1 MSSGSLTATES
12 GSSCSPSR
20 QTSIDLSQSDAR
32 QQNQDDIP
40 GLQEEEESFD
50 VSERRRSQDF
60 EHEGLREEHFQ
71 AAESRR
77 DRAESERSR
86 LFEEQ
91 ELQRQNIFQVML
103 KMQGDHYLSREQTR
117 ADVADQREETFL
129 ITQDQHEQAFGV
141 SIDDFEKRI
150 QIEDS
155 LEEFLDKKLRHRI
168 EVTAKQQNDR
178 LKTAAD
184 DQQTH
189 FFTAQLRRRTHLGVT
204 LPCPD
209 LNQEPRME
217 QVVSRDRRRI

>member
-12 GSSCSPSR
+12 GSSRSPSR
-20 QTSIDLSQSDAR
+20 QTSINLSQSDDR
-32 QQNQDDIP
+32 QQNQDNIP

-60 EHEGLREEHFQ
+60 EHEGLREERFQ

-91 ELQRQNIFQVML
+91 ELQRQNIFQAML

-117 ADVADQREETFL
+117 ADAADRREESFL

-141 SIDDFEKRI
+141 SIDDFEERI
-150 QIEDS
+150 RIEDS
-155 LEEFLDKKLRHRI
+155 LEESLNNRLKHRI

-178 LKTAAD
+178 LKMAAD
-184 DQQTH
+184 DQQTR
-189 FFTAQLRRRTHLGVT
+189 FFTAQLRRRTHLGIKP
-204 LPCPD
+204 PCPD
-209 LNQEPRME
+209 LNQEPHME
-217 QVVSRDRRRI
+217 QLVSRYRRRI